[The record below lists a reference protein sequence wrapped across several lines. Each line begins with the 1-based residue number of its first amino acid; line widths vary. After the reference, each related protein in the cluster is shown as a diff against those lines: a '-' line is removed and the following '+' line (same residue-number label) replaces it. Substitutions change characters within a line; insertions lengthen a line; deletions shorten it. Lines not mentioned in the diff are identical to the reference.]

1 MPYMTY
7 HTRQAFF
14 VFEYLD
20 NLDSNAKITCRN
32 GFIDNF
38 SLLNDTEHTHLC
50 KKTIYFFYCES
61 AFPLDFL
68 FCYFLS
74 FLTRVRVLRRVFKM
88 EPSTSGENIR
98 QKRQRKSL
106 YDQRQVLDLL
116 LEGGSDEK
124 LYEISS
130 NKGNINPF
138 QSAPPFSSNFL
149 ADFLAQICAT
159 VNHRKKLRHKR
170 VNQNTKKILQY
181 FFLLST
187 TSSHLDFWSVPWWN
201 LSNSK
206 IKIVQ
211 ERQKTVFLSYLWEW
225 LKSFVMSLPVVQ
237 IIWLQFYFFCCI
249 SLCCIIRLS
258 EVIILNI
265 APWNLAN
272 LIARL

>member
-1 MPYMTY
+1 MLDVSHMSHFTSVDAVYNIPYTSS
-7 HTRQAFF
+7 FF
-14 VFEYLD
+14 FFEYLD

-50 KKTIYFFYCES
+50 KKTVYFFYRES

-74 FLTRVRVLRRVFKM
+74 FLTRVRVLRCVFKM

-98 QKRQRKSL
+98 QKRQRKSV

-159 VNHRKKLRHKR
+159 VNHRKKLRHER
-170 VNQNTKKILQY
+170 VHQNTKKILQY

-187 TSSHLDFWSVPWWN
+187 TSRHLYFWSVP
-201 LSNSK
+201 
-206 IKIVQ
+206 
-211 ERQKTVFLSYLWEW
+211 
-225 LKSFVMSLPVVQ
+225 
-237 IIWLQFYFFCCI
+237 
-249 SLCCIIRLS
+249 
-258 EVIILNI
+258 
-265 APWNLAN
+265 
-272 LIARL
+272 